1 MNAKNSPNRLWE
13 SEKSL
18 VSFLRETSD
27 DDNDDN
33 NENEAGDIIDE
44 NENRQGY
51 LSRENDGKNVNLKKD
66 NDDDRNQNDYD
77 NDNGTTLN
85 ERQGKR
91 QRRQLQRYDEKGR
104 TMIGPSGSSLDV
116 GEGVER
122 TNECKLLEG
131 NITKLRIFLTIFFTI
146 SGLTNLLLLF
156 AWMRS
161 NVIAVGDGSGSVND
175 RTRTILSRRQNEFA
189 RCQKLLCFLNLFLP
203 LILTTLYLDAPA
215 SGARTN

>member
-1 MNAKNSPNRLWE
+1 MNTENSPNRLWE

-18 VSFLRETSD
+18 VSFLRET
-27 DDNDDN
+27 NDDEN
-33 NENEAGDIIDE
+33 NDDSENEAGDII
-44 NENRQGY
+44 NEREKRQGY
-51 LSRENDGKNVNLKKD
+51 LLRENDEKNSKKD
-66 NDDDRNQNDYD
+66 NDVDKNQSAYDKD
-77 NDNGTTLN
+77 NDRTTPN
-85 ERQGKR
+85 EQQGKR
-91 QRRQLQRYDEKGR
+91 HRRQIQRYDEKGR
-104 TMIGPSGSSLDV
+104 TVIGPSGSSLDV

-122 TNECKLLEG
+122 TANDCKSLEG
-131 NITKLRIFLTIFFTI
+131 NITKLRVFLTIFFTI

-175 RTRTILSRRQNEFA
+175 RTRTILNRRQNEFA
-189 RCQKLLCFLNLFLP
+189 RCQKLLCFLNIFLP